1 MEPADGHYLV
11 CRHNYGSCRYMAN
24 MGPKGASMALVTNVE
39 PVGADYRVCK
49 LPIWMGPVETYGAYK
64 DQYGA

>member
-1 MEPADGHYLV
+1 
-11 CRHNYGSCRYMAN
+11 MAN
-24 MGPKGASMALVTNVE
+24 MGPKGASMAQVTNVE